1 MKKIFKKFKKLE
13 QQKMSKLRFRTVH
26 FSSEDN
32 GYPASELNVHS
43 PTTKGWQSIR
53 FCEYPQEIG
62 KKSFWLFTI

>member
-1 MKKIFKKFKKLE
+1 
-13 QQKMSKLRFRTVH
+13 MSKLRFRTVH

-62 KKSFWLFTI
+62 ITYLLWFEVILFIHYNVYLI